1 MSESVLSLASQLSK
15 LLLLEFEALKVQD
28 LDRFESLQPGK
39 NDLLAGLAKL
49 CPSAEDLQNLPEHK
63 ELRELLIESRDL
75 HRRNAV
81 LIERKLDTIRGTL
94 HSLHTGE
101 MAALLKFMTV
111 WVRWR
116 GLAKAAATKKFDSSR
131 LIFFIAWAHVLQPID
146 PRQHHC
152 NRRVK
157 LTRYFFVH
165 IQAT

>member
-1 MSESVLSLASQLSK
+1 VSESVLSLASQLSK

-49 CPSAEDLQNLPEHK
+49 CPSAEDLQNLPEHE

-101 MAALLKFMTV
+101 TGSPVEVYDRLGQVARYSKG
-111 WVRWR
+111 R
-116 GLAKAAATKKFDSSR
+116 GYQE
-131 LIFFIAWAHVLQPID
+131 I
-146 PRQHHC
+146 
-152 NRRVK
+152 
-157 LTRYFFVH
+157 
-165 IQAT
+165 

>member
-1 MSESVLSLASQLSK
+1 MSESVLSLATQLSK

-94 HSLHTGE
+94 HSLNTGE
-101 MAALLKFMTV
+101 NGSPVEVYDRLGQVARFSKG
-111 WVRWR
+111 R
-116 GLAKAAATKKFDSSR
+116 GYQE
-131 LIFFIAWAHVLQPID
+131 I
-146 PRQHHC
+146 
-152 NRRVK
+152 
-157 LTRYFFVH
+157 
-165 IQAT
+165 